1 MSFLITKVNNFDFTK
16 GYKAYSYCGT
26 VCKRY
31 LLLKRTTDMKT
42 LPKFSHID
50 SVGGLAL
57 GVFASFAVFYFMVA
71 VVPGLA

>member
-1 MSFLITKVNNFDFTK
+1 
-16 GYKAYSYCGT
+16 
-26 VCKRY
+26 
-31 LLLKRTTDMKT
+31 MKT

-57 GVFASFAVFYFMVA
+57 GVFSSLAVIYFMVA